1 MVGPWSGALN
11 WTAIAGLFKGS
22 RGRGGGIVA
31 ASAISIAMANSRSL
45 LLPLLIVAAALA
57 GCDQIAVLDGTKAR
71 EADGVAIGSACRQ
84 AGRAIEDCFT
94 MNPEASKASVFA
106 GWKEMN
112 DYMVANKLETVN
124 PQIARAEPA
133 KAEAAKEEA
142 PKESAPKAESHGAP
156 PIVIPPVVAPP
167 APPAPSAAA
176 VPPVAL
182 PGAPPAPGSI
192 ALGGQSIPLIVP
204 KTPPS
209 LAPAPP
215 AAAAAHG
222 HD

>member
-1 MVGPWSGALN
+1 
-11 WTAIAGLFKGS
+11 
-22 RGRGGGIVA
+22 VA
-31 ASAISIAMANSRSL
+31 ASANFIAMAHSRPLILS
-45 LLPLLIVAAALA
+45 LLIVAAALA
-57 GCDQIAVLDGTKAR
+57 GCDQIAVLDGSKAR

-94 MNPEASKASVFA
+94 MNPEAPKASVFA

-112 DYMVANKLETVN
+112 DYMVANKLETVT
-124 PQIARAEPA
+124 PQIARADPA
-133 KAEAAKEEA
+133 KAEAAKESAKEAA
-142 PKESAPKAESHGAP
+142 PKEAVPKEAASKEATPKPESHGAA
-156 PIVIPPVVAPP
+156 PIVIPPAVAPP
-167 APPAPSAAA
+167 VPAAPPAVA
-176 VPPVAL
+176 VPPAAL

-215 AAAAAHG
+215 AAPAARG

>member
-1 MVGPWSGALN
+1 
-11 WTAIAGLFKGS
+11 
-22 RGRGGGIVA
+22 
-31 ASAISIAMANSRSL
+31 MAHSSSLRPL

-133 KAEAAKEEA
+133 KAEAAKET
-142 PKESAPKAESHGAP
+142 APKADAHGAAP
-156 PIVIPPVVAPP
+156 VALPPVP
-167 APPAPSAAA
+167 APPVAVPPAAA
-176 VPPVAL
+176 AHGIPATVTAPTQALAPTAALPPVAL
-182 PGAPPAPGSI
+182 PGAPPMPGSI

-204 KTPPS
+204 KIPQA
-209 LAPAPP
+209 APAPP

-222 HD
+222 HE